1 MSTGLPV
8 ELTGAEDEPGGPWA
22 RARSSGE
29 GAHEESP
36 DALDPARA
44 RAARALARGSL
55 WVEPVDDIASDV
67 RALVTVFVRDSGRP
81 ATGHAYGMS
90 VAKRFVELILRWR
103 HQIGRLEDAA
113 YRDPLTGL
121 ANRQVF
127 FDALEQERR
136 GGAVLYCD
144 LDRFKPV
151 NDALG
156 HLAGDALLRQVADRL
171 RAHVRADDL
180 VARLGGDEFA
190 VLLRGASPDQA
201 TELSARLTQALD
213 SPFDLSGEQVSV
225 GISIGM
231 AHTDGRLGE
240 ETLEQADRAL
250 YASKASRR

>member
-1 MSTGLPV
+1 VL
-8 ELTGAEDEPGGPWA
+8 EDTA
-22 RARSSGE
+22 
-29 GAHEESP
+29 
-36 DALDPARA
+36 DALDPRRA
-44 RAARALARGSL
+44 ATARALARGSL

-156 HLAGDALLRQVADRL
+156 HLAGDALLRQVAERL
-171 RAHVRADDL
+171 RSHVRSDDL

-201 TELSARLTQALD
+201 TELTERLTNALD
-213 SPFDLSGEQVSV
+213 VPFELSGEQVSV

-231 AHTDGRLGE
+231 AHTDGHLGE
-240 ETLEQADRAL
+240 ETLDQADRAL